1 MFADSKRKLNT
12 TPDRPEIAPE
22 QQPHINRKSFEPVTP
37 SKFLPTIDS
46 NKKRIGILRRPEGYT
61 PPLDSTQFSLQK
73 PVIELNSYEQP
84 SPLENPNIVLN
95 IERCESRGAVDSDNL
110 AFHVQN
116 NELQLKAPES
126 VPLKSSFLKENET
139 QTSIGLYSNE
149 NKQEKMH
156 QTDIPYWLRP
166 SPVQLYPY
174 NFIMAVRKKLE
185 AITNPVL
192 ITKFQPQDE
201 KIQRIPDQFSHES
214 PIARPNT
221 IFSSKYHRNLDRRQ
235 SESDKSM
242 TENENPKSS
251 SIENQSDNVSN
262 DASPVKISNLLVH
275 SSEPEE
281 YSMNFTSAT
290 NPSKQTDIQ
299 TKSRRKHMKG
309 SQDTLSISSGILSH
323 SSPEKKASDDKD
335 SSNDKNKEEI
345 RQPSPLNTDHVD
357 GLQITSRKQDI
368 KSISQEKTAI
378 SNGHSKSIATATSFI
393 NFNRGKDFSSVDQF
407 NFKDLNDAENVQKL
421 LHDFN
426 ESLSQVIK
434 VNKRLRKVL
443 SNPPSSRY
451 SDSRQQSAKYRD
463 DFESKQSSIEQINTL
478 ASSSVPSYKSL
489 TKTDT
494 NHRNSNG
501 NTSTIIKTIEELSNH
516 ISTEISIK
524 SSTRNYDKSTVTN
537 ESEVSTQR
545 DKDSS
550 TQINEEIPATET
562 SESPTN
568 NDLKSVTLSI
578 AKRSITTDDDV
589 DTKQRSSSSVNES
602 IHKHI
607 SGDPE
612 TLNQS
617 IGSDIFA
624 VFNQSGMLDAG
635 KDLSWSEHNISYS
648 SLGMVIKFYLF
659 FSLENTK

>member
-1 MFADSKRKLNT
+1 MFSDSKRKLNA
-12 TPDRPEIAPE
+12 TPDRPKIAPE
-22 QQPHINRKSFEPVTP
+22 QQSHTNRKSFEPVTP

-61 PPLDSTQFSLQK
+61 PSLDSTQLLLQR

-95 IERCESRGAVDSDNL
+95 IERGESRGAVDSDNL
-110 AFHVQN
+110 AFHEQN

-139 QTSIGLYSNE
+139 QTSIGLYPNE

-192 ITKFQPQDE
+192 ITKSQPQDE
-201 KIQRIPDQFSHES
+201 NIQRISDQFSHES

-221 IFSSKYHRNLDRRQ
+221 IFSSKYHRNLDRQ

-242 TENENPKSS
+242 TETENPKSS
-251 SIENQSDNVSN
+251 STEIQSDNVSN
-262 DASPVKISNLLVH
+262 DANPVKASNLLVH

-323 SSPEKKASDDKD
+323 SSPEKKINDHKD
-335 SSNDKNKEEI
+335 SSNDKNKEEM
-345 RQPSPLNTDHVD
+345 RQPSPLTTDHVD
-357 GLQITSRKQDI
+357 GLQITSRNDV
-368 KSISQEKTAI
+368 SHEKTAI
-378 SNGHSKSIATATSFI
+378 SNGHSQSIATATSFI

-407 NFKDLNDAENVQKL
+407 NFKDLNEAENVQKL

-434 VNKRLRKVL
+434 VNKHLRKVL

-451 SDSRQQSAKYRD
+451 SDSRQQSAKYSD
-463 DFESKQSSIEQINTL
+463 DFESKQSSIERINTL

-524 SSTRNYDKSTVTN
+524 SSTGNYEENTVTN
-537 ESEVSTQR
+537 EFEVSAQR

-550 TQINEEIPATET
+550 TQINEEIPEAET

-578 AKRSITTDDDV
+578 AKRSITTDDDD

-624 VFNQSGMLDAG
+624 IFNQTGMLHAG

-648 SLGMVIKFYLF
+648 SLGMVITFYSF
-659 FSLENTK
+659 FSLENTKS